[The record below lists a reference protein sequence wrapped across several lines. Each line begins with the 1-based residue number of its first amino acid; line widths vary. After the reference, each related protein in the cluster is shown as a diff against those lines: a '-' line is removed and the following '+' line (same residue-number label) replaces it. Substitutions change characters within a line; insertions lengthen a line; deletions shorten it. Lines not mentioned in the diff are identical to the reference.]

1 MKTESIQP
9 KLDERE
15 LNVLFE
21 RYLPAEVLPQVKEAV
36 HALFHENGQTD
47 LWEFRDRMTGMYN
60 TQGILQILDDWKT
73 QCLKTK
79 EHILLLCIDIEK
91 METLNRIYGHSE
103 GDVVIQTLGQILE
116 DSVTENEICG
126 HLGSSEFIVI
136 MRTSGME
143 KQLTTSF
150 LHAINGRIDNYNRVS
165 GKEYSFHVSHSM
177 SVVIPSPETGMQ
189 DILDKTLSQK
199 RLQKEAERSLTGS
212 VSQKQ
217 TIDPEEHRLVN
228 EVLDKNLFRYAFQPI
243 IDARTGDIYAYE
255 ALMRTEEQIPFSPLV
270 ILKYATY
277 DDRLYDVERATFFN
291 VLDKISGFGDTGNCK
306 FFINS
311 ISTCQLVQ
319 KDYESLRAKYGH
331 LFPKMVVEITEQT
344 EMEDAVL
351 DVMIERSKQD
361 GFGLAVDDYGTG
373 YSNTSSLLRYLP
385 NCVKIDRLLITE
397 IQENPKKQHFVNN
410 IITFAHDNGFL
421 ALAEGVETSAELKA
435 VIQMGADLIQGFY
448 TAKPDYSLLR
458 ELPAELKN
466 EIINDNICLHEN
478 IQRKVFIVNDER
490 ELLLMQLA
498 LEQYNGIVIAQPELT
513 LVGNRNFPAAMSIK
527 IKDGCNCRLTLRDVC
542 MESIEDMPCIDIG
555 ENANLTLVLEGSSVL
570 TKTGIRVPD
579 GSSCRLEG
587 AGNLSISSS
596 GFSCY
601 GIGNDFE
608 SGVGSITYASSG
620 KLEISTEANHC
631 VCIGGGIYRQGE
643 GIRIL
648 CGDIQLK
655 VAGVDAI
662 GIGCCQGA
670 VPIDVRSCS
679 LNIDFRVATGCAIGS
694 LEGDPQLH
702 MVHTSVE
709 IAGSGGQLCGIGSAG
724 STAGEIHIAH
734 ASVNVSLNGQ
744 KVRLLGNEGGSLKI
758 AVSNTSLTLNS
769 EGSNVMGIGSFDGNA
784 VLEAKN
790 TTMDIHLRAAENVP
804 IGAREENC
812 RFEGGSRNLLIND

>member
-1 MKTESIQP
+1 MKTESTQP
-9 KLDERE
+9 KLDELE

-21 RYLPAEVLPQVKEAV
+21 RYLPADVLPQVKESV
-36 HALFHENGQTD
+36 HALFHENGQAD
-47 LWEFRDRMTGMYN
+47 LWKCRDRMTGMYN
-60 TQGILQILDDWKT
+60 TQGILQILDDWKIK
-73 QCLKTK
+73 CLETK

-91 METLNRIYGHSE
+91 LETLNHIYGHSE
-103 GDVVIQTLGQILE
+103 GDVVIQTLGQILD

-126 HLGSSEFIVI
+126 HLGSSEFMVI

-143 KQLTTSF
+143 KQLISSF
-150 LHAINGRIDNYNRVS
+150 LHAVNGRIDNYNRVS
-165 GKEYSFHVSHSM
+165 GKEYSLHVTHSM
-177 SVVIPSPETGMQ
+177 SVVIPLPETNMQ

-199 RLQKEAERSLTGS
+199 RLQREAERSLTNS

-270 ILKYATY
+270 LLKYATY
-277 DDRLYDVERATFFN
+277 DDRLYDIERATFFN
-291 VLDKISGFGDTGNCK
+291 VLDRISGFGDTGNCK

-311 ISTCQLVQ
+311 ISTCQLCQ
-319 KDYESLRAKYGH
+319 KDYEKLRAKYGH

-344 EMEDAVL
+344 EMEDEVL
-351 DVMIERSKQD
+351 DVILERSKQD
-361 GFGLAVDDYGTG
+361 GFELAVDDYGTG

-410 IITFAHDNGFL
+410 IISFAHDNGFL

-435 VIQMGADLIQGFY
+435 VIQMGVDLIQGFY

-458 ELPAELKN
+458 ELPAELRN

-513 LVGNRNFPAAMSIK
+513 LVGNRNFPAAMSVK
-527 IKDGCNCRLTLRDVC
+527 IKDGCSCRLTLRDVC
-542 MESIEDMPCIDIG
+542 MESIEDMPCIEIG
-555 ENANLTLVLEGSSVL
+555 ENAHLTLILEGSSVL

-579 GSSCRLEG
+579 GSSCYLEG
-587 AGNLSISSS
+587 AGNLTINAS
-596 GFSCY
+596 GFSGY
-601 GIGNDFE
+601 GIGSDFE
-608 SGVGSITYASSG
+608 SGVGSITYAGSG

-631 VCIGGGIYRQGE
+631 ISIGGGFYRQGH
-643 GIRIL
+643 GIRLL

-655 VAGVDAI
+655 VAGVDAV
-662 GIGCCQGA
+662 GIGCCHGD
-670 VPIDVRSCS
+670 VPIDINSCH
-679 LNIDFRVATGCAIGS
+679 LDIDFRVATGCAVGC
-694 LEGDPQLH
+694 LDGDPQIH
-702 MVHTSVE
+702 ISHTSME
-709 IAGSGGQLCGIGSAG
+709 IEGSGGQLCGIGSAG
-724 STAGEIHIAH
+724 DTAGEIRIEH
-734 ASVNVSLNGQ
+734 ASAKVSLNGQ
-744 KVRLLGNEGGSLKI
+744 KVRLLGSEGGSLKI
-758 AVSNTSLTLNS
+758 AISNTGLTLNS
-769 EGSNVMGIGSFDGNA
+769 EGSNVMGIGSFDESA
-784 VLEAKN
+784 VLEARE

-812 RFEGGSRNLLIND
+812 RYEGGSRNLLIND